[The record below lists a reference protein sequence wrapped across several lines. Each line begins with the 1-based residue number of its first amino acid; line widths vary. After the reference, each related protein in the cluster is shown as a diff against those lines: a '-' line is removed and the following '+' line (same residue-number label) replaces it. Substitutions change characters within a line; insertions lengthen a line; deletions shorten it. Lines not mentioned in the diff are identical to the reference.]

1 MDSWLRIYVLMMML
15 GVIVVVDLKIIPA
28 VTRISVLQ
36 KSKMNGELHD
46 FLVLSLGVLKVLML
60 Q

>member
-1 MDSWLRIYVLMMML
+1 MMML
-15 GVIVVVDLKIIPA
+15 GVIDVVDLKIIPA